1 MKLTPMIVSKIR
13 YCILFIIICL
23 LASCQQELY
32 KSNNK
37 YNIPE
42 KSTEEPL
49 VQFLIEPTNYSAIY
63 ETENLAKA
71 YDYSKISHKTL
82 WINQF
87 NEKLKI
93 EPTTRVVT
101 LHETAGLSNTA
112 VDSLLKFVSK
122 GGTLFITKATKDER
136 MSFFYGMTP
145 DADWSTNIEA
155 SGLFFK
161 KPLFPGMQGKSF
173 DNKTMHLGFEGSNFS
188 STVNVLVASHTH
200 HDYPVLLENRIGN
213 GKVVFYNSSEI
224 LKKEMRGLLFAATLL
239 GLEGIPYP
247 IANIGTMFLDD
258 FPSSVYDSSG
268 APIALKNGEQK
279 SEFLKSDWWP
289 KMKELAIEEDLKYA
303 AFVTFNAD
311 KSNKDNINFKSW
323 DKSTLLDGKNDE
335 IANAWINDEFIKAGH
350 EVGLRGYNDLPL
362 LQNLWKDTDLMED
375 VTKASDK
382 KWKES
387 VSKNSPI
394 SYVAP
399 NNQIDSLGLAALKK
413 GFPSINYMHTSFL
426 GDLDKGGNR
435 EFDPDPL
442 NARFFDYP
450 RLSSGYTISDKEKWA
465 LESTYLY
472 TGIWS
477 HALNTSHI
485 TDRTSAEKAIDEL
498 KVHIVD
504 YKSRHPFIRF
514 LPAKKSTETVMDW
527 RYQTVRHLN
536 FEGQYEV
543 TSSINGDA
551 KKESYWLMYVDA
563 VNKDRLNKKLYDEQI
578 KFQSVPL
585 LNGFI
590 YNIKTN
596 SPSISVPDIRPE
608 IRTLIGTTS
617 SLITKM
623 NKEYKAFNESKST
636 MVPLKEKIDRA
647 IVEEKNE
654 KASELMEELFQDN
667 NFINTQQ
674 VIAYAKTMK
683 TQGKTKELWE
693 QLNTMYLKN
702 PSASYADFSRDISTI
717 SDYPSPELKKL
728 WMERQMEWGSQD
740 VEFLKDYYTNF
751 NTDDNTV
758 IIEQVL
764 EVVYEQEPSQENR
777 NNYYDF
783 LIRTSNTQ
791 LLSKLDEIAPCSI
804 NDQAFATKMA
814 KAYADLLNFDKAL
827 QWQKCGIE
835 LDQDIIAEW
844 SQNSKSIEG
853 KRATDF
859 PYFIQFM
866 MVNDRDRAIEEMQ
879 FVEFCREDLKDLS
892 NNIAQLFSEYAQYEK
907 ALQWSS
913 CATNIP
919 ITNLMDWHM
928 ETGKMDQLQTIY
940 KDYIKDNP
948 KDYDTMNY
956 MAKLLLLKGDIEAAG
971 EVAMTIPPSKLDSDF
986 KIGFNNEVK
995 EDTDQEQTLYISKFK
1010 ILMDDAIVRK
1020 SAIETR
1026 KKKGHSIGITSS
1038 AITDKFDPTLFN
1050 NNFYFGFYN
1059 KKFDFHR
1066 FSIEQGT
1073 SYAVL
1078 KDTIVVNDKGR
1089 DLLGVGYLY
1098 RTESNLKN
1106 PFYIGAKVEM
1116 DNFNNV
1122 FYHLNS
1128 GIDFIGKAA
1137 KTTLQI
1143 NAHPV
1148 TNAPG
1153 YALNIYDLSVMA
1165 KQQFNYSSSLKH
1177 SFMLDATYYTDSQYY
1192 TIGSTRLEYH
1202 LLNVDTFKL
1211 GPVLEGA
1218 YAIGSEEQRNGFPY
1232 WLTKERL
1239 FGGGGLLLQI
1249 GDEDSDFNLSSD
1261 FSLFAE
1267 QDEPTF
1273 QRYQGE
1279 LSYRIKDFTKINLNY
1294 TYYTIDEFFS
1304 NAFQLGIQYNFK

>member
-1 MKLTPMIVSKIR
+1 MIVNR
-13 YCILFIIICL
+13 VHYILLVLIIGL
-23 LASCQQELY
+23 FSSCQQELY

-71 YDYSKISHKTL
+71 YDYSKIAHNTL

-87 NEKLKI
+87 NEKLSI
-93 EPTTRVVT
+93 APTTRVVT
-101 LHETAGLSNTA
+101 LHETAGLSNVA

-122 GGTLFITKATKDER
+122 GGTLFITKATEDER

-145 DADWSTNIEA
+145 DADWSKNIEA

-173 DNKTMHLGFEGSNFS
+173 DNKTMHLGFEGSNFAS
-188 STVNVLVASHTH
+188 SVNVLVASHTDH
-200 HDYPVLLENRIGN
+200 NYPVLLENRIGN

-224 LKKEMRGLLFAATLL
+224 LKKEMRGLLFASTLL

-247 IANIGTMFLDD
+247 IANIGTLFLDD
-258 FPSSVYDSSG
+258 FPSSVYD
-268 APIALKNGEQK
+268 KNGASIVLENGENK
-279 SEFLKSDWWP
+279 SDFLKSDWWP
-289 KMKELAIEEDLKYA
+289 KMKELAVEEDMKYSA
-303 AFVTFNAD
+303 YITFNAD
-311 KSNKDNINFKSW
+311 QNTSNNIEFNNW
-323 DKSTLLDGKNDE
+323 DKTTVLDGKNEDGTNVW
-335 IANAWINDEFIKAGH
+335 IADEFIKAGH

-362 LQNLWKDTDLMED
+362 LKSLWKDTDLMLD
-375 VTKASDK
+375 AAKGSNK

-387 VSKNSPI
+387 VANNMPI

-399 NNQIDSLGLAALKK
+399 NNQIDSVGLANLKK
-413 GFPSINYMHTSFL
+413 GFPSLNYMHTSFL
-426 GDLDKGGNR
+426 GDIDKGGNR

-450 RLSSGYTISDKEKWA
+450 RLSSGYAVSDTEKWA

-477 HALNTSHI
+477 HVLNTKDIIGQNS
-485 TDRTSAEKAIDEL
+485 TEKAIDEL
-498 KVHIVD
+498 KTLIVD
-504 YKSRHPFIRF
+504 YKSRHPFMRF

-527 RYQTVRHLN
+527 RYQSVRHLN

-543 TSSINGDA
+543 SSSINADA

-563 VNKDRLNKKLYDEQI
+563 KNESKLNKKLYDDQI

-623 NKEYKAFNESKST
+623 NKDYKAFNERKEE

-647 IVEEKNE
+647 IVDEENE
-654 KASELMEELFQDN
+654 KASDLMEELFDN
-667 NFINTQQ
+667 NNFVNTQQ
-674 VIAYAKTMK
+674 VVAYAKTMK
-683 TQGKTKELWE
+683 ESGKTKELWE
-693 QLNTMYLKN
+693 QINTMYLNN
-702 PSASYADFSRDISTI
+702 PSASYADFSRHISAI
-717 SDYPSPELKKL
+717 SDYPTAALKKL
-728 WMERQMEWGSQD
+728 WMERQMEWGNQD
-740 VEFLKDYYTNF
+740 IAFLKDYYKSF
-751 NTDDNTV
+751 NTSDNTT

-764 EVVYEQEPSQENR
+764 EVVYELEPTQENR
-777 NNYYDF
+777 NTYFDF
-783 LIRTSNTQ
+783 LIDTNNED
-791 LLSKLDEIAPCSI
+791 LLSKLDEIKPCTI
-804 NDQAFATKMA
+804 DDKEFATKISRT
-814 KAYADLLNFDKAL
+814 YADQLAFDKAIL
-827 QWQKCGIE
+827 WQECG
-835 LDQDIIAEW
+835 LDIDPAILAEW
-844 SQNSKSIEG
+844 SEKSITIEG
-853 KRATDF
+853 RKLADF
-859 PYFIQFM
+859 PYFIKFM
-866 MVNDRDRAIEEMQ
+866 MINDRDRAIKEMQ
-879 FVEFCREDLKDLS
+879 NIEVCREDLKGLGK
-892 NNIAQLFSEYAQYEK
+892 NIALLFSEYAQYEQ
-907 ALQWSS
+907 ALKWANCSENL
-913 CATNIP
+913 AVTNV
-919 ITNLMDWHM
+919 MDWNL
-928 ETGKMDQLQTIY
+928 ETSNMDQLNQVY
-940 KDYIKDNP
+940 NDHMDKNP

-956 MAKLLLLKGDIEAAG
+956 MAKLLLLKGDLDAAG
-971 EVAMTIPPSKLDSDF
+971 KIALTIPPEKLDSDF

-995 EDTDQEQTLYISKFK
+995 EDTDQEQSLYISKFK
-1010 ILMDDAIVRK
+1010 ILMDDAIVK
-1020 SAIETR
+1020 KKAIETR
-1026 KKKGHSIGITSS
+1026 KKKGHSIGLTSS
-1038 AITDKFDPTLFN
+1038 VIANEFDPTLFN

-1059 KKFDFHR
+1059 KKLDFHR

-1078 KDTIVVNDKGR
+1078 QDTIIEDDKGR

-1098 RTESNLKN
+1098 RAESNKNN
-1106 PFYIGAKVEM
+1106 PFYVGAKVEM
-1116 DNFNNV
+1116 DNLNKI
-1122 FYHLNS
+1122 FYHFNS
-1128 GIDFIGKAA
+1128 GIDFIGESA
-1137 KTTLQI
+1137 KTSLEI
-1143 NAHPV
+1143 SAYPV
-1148 TNAPG
+1148 RNAPG
-1153 YALNIYDLSVMA
+1153 YALNIYDLSLKASQLFKYSDNLNQLFSA
-1165 KQQFNYSSSLKH
+1165 KG
-1177 SFMLDATYYTDSQYY
+1177 TYYTDSQYY
-1192 TIGSTRLEYH
+1192 TVGSTRIEYN
-1202 LLNVDTFKL
+1202 LININTFKL
-1211 GPVLEGA
+1211 GPVIEGA
-1218 YAIGSEEQRNGFPY
+1218 YAIGSEERRNGFPY

-1239 FGGGGLLLQI
+1239 YGGGGLLLQV
-1249 GDEDSDFNLSSD
+1249 GDEDSDFNLWSD

-1279 LSYRIKDFTKINLNY
+1279 VSYRIKDFTKINLNY
-1294 TYYTIDEFFS
+1294 TYYTIEDFFS